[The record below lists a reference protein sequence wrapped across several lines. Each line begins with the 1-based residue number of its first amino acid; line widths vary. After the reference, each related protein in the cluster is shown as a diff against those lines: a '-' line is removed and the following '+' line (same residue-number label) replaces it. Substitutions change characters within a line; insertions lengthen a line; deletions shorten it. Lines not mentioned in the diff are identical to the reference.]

1 MQDTLGT
8 VYFLGEKCEL
18 VRTKYHNGTMA
29 LMLHHSEDGYHFA
42 RASVNVEGVS
52 EKLPEGHVVVKTY
65 QENEGMDTALEA
77 SGLLVHTG
85 QTVPVGRTVC
95 PIMRLVERRDSE
107 LVGV

>member
-8 VYFLGEKCEL
+8 VYFLGEKCDL

-29 LMLHHSEDGYHFA
+29 LMLHCEDGIPMA

-85 QTVPVGRTVC
+85 QQVEVGRALC
-95 PIMRLVERRDSE
+95 PIMRLVAQDSE
-107 LVGV
+107 LVEA